1 MRLLF
6 NIKNRENVEMML
18 MKNKHLIDKTNLT
31 VGQDFDI
38 VLIRTLDKILH
49 KNIIGKLSLKSAQI
63 SGKMING
70 VISSMI
76 LKTTTEALI
85 I

>member
-1 MRLLF
+1 
-6 NIKNRENVEMML
+6 MML

>member
-18 MKNKHLIDKTNLT
+18 IKNKHLINKTNLT

-49 KNIIGKLSLKSAQI
+49 KNIIGKLSLKSVQI
-63 SGKMING
+63 SGEMING